1 MSDDDSGRAELLAVL
16 NTEYFVLQ
24 GASGSSISEASSRA
38 SLYLFTLSSAL
49 VSLGFVLGVSAEVFA
64 PFAAAVLT
72 TVFLLGWFTVA
83 RLVDTAVENIRAL
96 RGMARIRRYYGTLS
110 PLAAPYFASTGDD
123 GTDSLSAIGVRSVR
137 WSYIGT
143 MASMIGTVNA
153 VVGGAGAALLARA
166 AGGELA
172 VAITV
177 GLVAT
182 AGLVALAVLIQVR
195 RFRIEFGGPSA
206 TVGGGA

>member
-153 VVGGAGAALLARA
+153 VVGGAGAALLAGA

-177 GLVAT
+177 GLVAA

-195 RFRIEFGGPSA
+195 RFRIEFGGRSA
-206 TVGGGA
+206 TVGGGV